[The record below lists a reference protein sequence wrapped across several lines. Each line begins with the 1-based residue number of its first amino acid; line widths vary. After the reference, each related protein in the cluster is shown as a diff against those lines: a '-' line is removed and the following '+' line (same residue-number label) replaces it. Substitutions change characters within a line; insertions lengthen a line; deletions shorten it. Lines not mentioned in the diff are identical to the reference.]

1 MHQTVTPV
9 TKPHWKG
16 TCDACYLTR
25 NEHKRETLE
34 HICVNCPFYTSIIRA
49 VLFNVINAFN
59 DNDDILKILSMNEE
73 RINETFARELISGS
87 TKFSKLKCLKSLST
101 IWPNIAGAT
110 LLAILKARNQ
120 NADPNYPPKV
130 NAEEIYNEICNNILS
145 IALAERKKADIRAK
159 TLEIRY
165 QYTPKEDA
173 CPIAKWKKDW
183 SKIIKNNQG
192 KMSTTFTKFKNT
204 PFLSLTPDPNPNDVN
219 RRNAYRSLQMNAN
232 KK

>member
-1 MHQTVTPV
+1 MP
-9 TKPHWKG
+9 
-16 TCDACYLTR
+16 
-25 NEHKRETLE
+25 
-34 HICVNCPFYTSIIRA
+34 
-49 VLFNVINAFN
+49 
-59 DNDDILKILSMNEE
+59 
-73 RINETFARELISGS
+73 
-87 TKFSKLKCLKSLST
+87 KSLST

-173 CPIAKWKKDW
+173 CPIAKWKKDPW
-183 SKIIKNNQG
+183 KKIGAKSLKITKGKCPPSSQNSRIHPSFPFRPTPIQTTSTEETPTESYKWTQTKTKTLSNNPRLC
-192 KMSTTFTKFKNT
+192 SS
-204 PFLSLTPDPNPNDVN
+204 P
-219 RRNAYRSLQMNAN
+219 
-232 KK
+232 